1 VTRRRGAFGVD
12 HERALE
18 AVRLDWATAYDVGF
32 ADGTYRAARLDG
44 TGNLLAGRTPDDLA
58 AAIRTDWAARGVQ

>member
-1 VTRRRGAFGVD
+1 MTGQRGAFGID
-12 HERALE
+12 HDRALE

-44 TGNLLAGRTPDDLA
+44 TGDLLAGRTPDDLA
-58 AAIRTDWAARGVQ
+58 AAIRADWAGRGVR